1 MLTRSCRCPFIV
13 GRSHAAG
20 RPRLPVTHRHRR
32 AVGVARP
39 SGTALH
45 LLPLPALTDNYIWL
59 LHDDEGQAVVVDP
72 GDAAVVEQALAQ
84 HRWRLR
90 GVLLTH
96 HHNDHIGGAAALRQR
111 HDVPVYGPRDSRI
124 EGLTHAV
131 GDGDTVEFSAPDL
144 VFEVL
149 SIPGHTLTHVGYV
162 GAGLLLCGDTLFS
175 LGCGRLFEG
184 TPTQMLASLDRLA
197 ALPGSTQVCAGH
209 EYTHGNGLFAD
220 TVEPGNSAL
229 RERRREVAQLRADGQ
244 ASLPVTLATELAT
257 NPFLRV
263 DADAVIDWC
272 AARGVDGNRVSR
284 FAALRAAKDVFR
296 A

>member
-1 MLTRSCRCPFIV
+1 MTDPPLNTMLTRSCRCPFIV

-124 EGLTHAV
+124 EGLTHA
-131 GDGDTVEFSAPDL
+131 
-144 VFEVL
+144 
-149 SIPGHTLTHVGYV
+149 GYV

-257 NPFLRV
+257 NPFLLV

-284 FAALRAAKDVFR
+284 FAALRAA
-296 A
+296 